1 MSPQQVPAEWVDAVE
16 LALADRCNDEHE
28 GGRDWCG
35 CPDENDVRLVLAA
48 VLPLAQAAALREL
61 ATMMPAD
68 WQRPNGP
75 ADLAR
80 AHADHVLE
88 CRCAEEREGSPS

>member
-1 MSPQQVPAEWVDAVE
+1 MRPEEVPAEWVELVE
-16 LALADRCNDEHE
+16 FPLREMLATDGVFVPLGHPRLDHV
-28 GGRDWCG
+28 GR
-35 CPDENDVRLVLAA
+35 RILAA